1 MNVVDFLLEIGTEEI
16 PARFMESALSQLQQL
31 GEQMLTENRIGYRQ
45 LKVYGTPRR
54 LTLYVWGVEQQQSE
68 LVEEVKGPP
77 KRAAFDEK
85 GNPTKAAIGFARSQ
99 GVEVADLIV
108 RETPSGEY
116 VFARKVQSGRPT
128 LDVLAAKLPNLIT
141 SLSFPRPMRWGS
153 GELRFARPIR
163 WILALLGEEVVEF
176 QLDGLR
182 SGQKTYGLRIFA
194 PEPMII
200 RQPEEYFQKLLQ
212 GYVIVDQE
220 QRKKMIWEA
229 AQETAAKVGG
239 QVHPNEELLEE
250 ITYLLEYPVPVC
262 GSFPERFLR
271 LPPEVIVTPMQEHQ
285 RYFPVWDG
293 RGKLLPKFIT
303 FCNGP
308 VEDLELVREG
318 NEKVLRARL
327 QDAEFFYE
335 EDLKT
340 PLADKVE
347 KLREIVFL
355 EGLGTIYDKVGRLVA
370 LSRYLGELLGFAEAE
385 IRAAERAAL
394 LSKADLVTNMVYEF
408 PELQGIMGGEY
419 ARASGEPEDV
429 CQAIREHYCP
439 RFSGDQVPQTK
450 LGAVVAIADKI
461 DNLVGCFGL
470 GLEPTGSQDPYAL
483 RRQALGICHICLH
496 WGFDFSLEALIARS
510 WDAYGEGVR
519 FKVAYESAKESL
531 QEFFRVRLRHIFL
544 EQGYDFDLVEAA
556 LGGSSDRICLVQ
568 KRLEALAALRGTPEF
583 EALLTAYTRV
593 ANLSRN
599 TSTTEIIPELL
610 QEEEEK
616 QLFTFWRELKGE
628 LEQLLQGEEF
638 QQALVKSASLVGPV
652 DRFFTNVMVMVEDE
666 QLRQNRLALL
676 KDMTITLE
684 KFGDLSKISKPSS

>member
-1 MNVVDFLLEIGTEEI
+1 MVDFLLEIGTEEI
-16 PARFMESALSQLQQL
+16 PARFMESALTQLQQL
-31 GEQMLTENRIGYRQ
+31 SEQMLAENRIGYGK

-54 LTLYVWGVEQQQSE
+54 LTLYVWEIEQQQAE

-85 GNPTKAAIGFARSQ
+85 GNPTKAALGFARSH
-99 GVEVADLIV
+99 GVDVADLVV

-116 VFARKVQSGRPT
+116 VFARKVLSGRPT
-128 LDVLAAKLPNLIT
+128 MKVLSESLPGLIT
-141 SLSFPRPMRWGS
+141 SLSFPRPMRWGT

-163 WILALLGEEVVEF
+163 WLLALLGEEVVDF

-182 SGQKTYGLRIFA
+182 SDRKSYGLRFFA
-194 PEPMII
+194 PEPIVI
-200 RQPEEYFQKLLQ
+200 QRPEEYFQKLRQ

-239 QVHPNEELLEE
+239 RVHPNEELLEE

-285 RYFPVWDG
+285 RYFPVWDEK
-293 RGKLLPKFIT
+293 GKLLPRFIT

-308 VEDLELVREG
+308 VEDLDLVREG

-340 PLADKVE
+340 PISDKVE
-347 KLREIVFL
+347 KLKEIVFL
-355 EGLGTIYDKVGRLVA
+355 EGLGTIYDKVGRLVV
-370 LSRYLGELLGFAEAE
+370 LSKYLGEVLGFAETE
-385 IRAAERAAL
+385 IRAAERAAFL
-394 LSKADLVTNMVYEF
+394 AKADLVTSMVYEF

-419 ARASGEPEDV
+419 ARASGEPEEV

-439 RFSGDQVPQTK
+439 RFSGDQLPQTK

-496 WGFDFSLEALIARS
+496 WGFDFSLGALITRA
-510 WDAYGEGVR
+510 WDAYGER
-519 FKVAYESAKESL
+519 AQFKVSYESAKENL
-531 QEFFRVRLRHIFL
+531 QEFLRIRFRNLFL

-556 LGGSSDRICLVQ
+556 IGRSCDRICLVQ

-583 EALLTAYTRV
+583 EALLTAYTRA
-593 ANLSRN
+593 ANLSRKALV
-599 TSTTEIIPELL
+599 TEVSPELL

-616 QLFTFWRELKGE
+616 RLFAFWKELKKD
-628 LEQLLQGEEF
+628 LEQFLREEDF
-638 QQALVKSASLVGPV
+638 QQALVKSASLVGPI

-666 QLRQNRLALL
+666 KLRNNRLALL
-676 KDMTITLE
+676 KDIAVTLE
-684 KFGDLSKISKPSS
+684 QFGDLSKISKPSS